1 MRKFRHARRLRGEL
15 MSEINITPF
24 VDVLLVLLVSFLIS
38 APLMTLAL
46 PIQLPKGKLK
56 ERAPDYENSI
66 LAVVNKK
73 NQISIAKK
81 TALNMYESGYTKPIK
96 QNNIK
101 VLGKQA
107 LGMLFVGVDS
117 MLTGKYISEHDKK
130 IAQKIA
136 HVLCGGE
143 LSQATHVTEDYLLE
157 LEREA
162 FLSLC
167 SERKTLERIQSLLQT
182 GKILRN

>member
-73 NQISIAKK
+73 NQISIDDQIYSLKK
-81 TALNMYESGYTKPIK
+81 LAGSLKGNASGWEKSLPVYLQMDEQVPYGILIEIMLLFKNAGFRQVGLVIK
-96 QNNIK
+96 QD
-101 VLGKQA
+101 
-107 LGMLFVGVDS
+107 F
-117 MLTGKYISEHDKK
+117 
-130 IAQKIA
+130 
-136 HVLCGGE
+136 
-143 LSQATHVTEDYLLE
+143 
-157 LEREA
+157 
-162 FLSLC
+162 
-167 SERKTLERIQSLLQT
+167 
-182 GKILRN
+182 

>member
-73 NQISIAKK
+73 NQISIDDQIYSLKNLAGSLKSNASVWKK
-81 TALNMYESGYTKPIK
+81 SLPVYLQMDEKVPYGILIDIMLLFKNAGFRQVGLVIK
-96 QNNIK
+96 QD
-101 VLGKQA
+101 
-107 LGMLFVGVDS
+107 F
-117 MLTGKYISEHDKK
+117 
-130 IAQKIA
+130 
-136 HVLCGGE
+136 
-143 LSQATHVTEDYLLE
+143 
-157 LEREA
+157 
-162 FLSLC
+162 
-167 SERKTLERIQSLLQT
+167 
-182 GKILRN
+182 

>member
-66 LAVVNKK
+66 LAVVNKNNK
-73 NQISIAKK
+73 ISIDEKIYSLKSLARSLKGNSSIWRK
-81 TALNMYESGYTKPIK
+81 SLPVYLQMDEQVPYKSLIDIILLFKNAGFKQVGLVIK
-96 QNNIK
+96 QE
-101 VLGKQA
+101 
-107 LGMLFVGVDS
+107 F
-117 MLTGKYISEHDKK
+117 
-130 IAQKIA
+130 
-136 HVLCGGE
+136 
-143 LSQATHVTEDYLLE
+143 
-157 LEREA
+157 
-162 FLSLC
+162 
-167 SERKTLERIQSLLQT
+167 
-182 GKILRN
+182 

>member
-66 LAVVNKK
+66 LVVVSKK
-73 NQISIAKK
+73 NQISIDDQIYSLKK
-81 TALNMYESGYTKPIK
+81 LAGSLKGNASVWEKSLPVYLQMDEQVPYGILIEIMLMFKNSGFRQVGLVIK
-96 QNNIK
+96 QD
-101 VLGKQA
+101 
-107 LGMLFVGVDS
+107 F
-117 MLTGKYISEHDKK
+117 
-130 IAQKIA
+130 
-136 HVLCGGE
+136 
-143 LSQATHVTEDYLLE
+143 
-157 LEREA
+157 
-162 FLSLC
+162 
-167 SERKTLERIQSLLQT
+167 
-182 GKILRN
+182 

>member
-73 NQISIAKK
+73 NQISIDDQIYSLKNLAGSLKGNASVWKK
-81 TALNMYESGYTKPIK
+81 SLPVYLQMDEQVPYGTLIEIMLLFKNAGFRQVGLVIK
-96 QNNIK
+96 QD
-101 VLGKQA
+101 
-107 LGMLFVGVDS
+107 F
-117 MLTGKYISEHDKK
+117 
-130 IAQKIA
+130 
-136 HVLCGGE
+136 
-143 LSQATHVTEDYLLE
+143 
-157 LEREA
+157 
-162 FLSLC
+162 
-167 SERKTLERIQSLLQT
+167 
-182 GKILRN
+182 

>member
-38 APLMTLAL
+38 APLMTLVL

-73 NQISIAKK
+73 NQISIDDQIYSLKSLASSLKFNASVWEK
-81 TALNMYESGYTKPIK
+81 SLPVYLQMDEQVPYGILIEIMLLFKNAGFRKVGLVIK
-96 QNNIK
+96 QD
-101 VLGKQA
+101 
-107 LGMLFVGVDS
+107 F
-117 MLTGKYISEHDKK
+117 
-130 IAQKIA
+130 
-136 HVLCGGE
+136 
-143 LSQATHVTEDYLLE
+143 
-157 LEREA
+157 
-162 FLSLC
+162 
-167 SERKTLERIQSLLQT
+167 
-182 GKILRN
+182 

>member
-73 NQISIAKK
+73 NQISIDDQIYSLKSLAGSLKRNATLWKK
-81 TALNMYESGYTKPIK
+81 SLPVYLQMDEQVPYGILIEIMLLFKNAGFRQVGLVIK
-96 QNNIK
+96 QD
-101 VLGKQA
+101 
-107 LGMLFVGVDS
+107 F
-117 MLTGKYISEHDKK
+117 
-130 IAQKIA
+130 
-136 HVLCGGE
+136 
-143 LSQATHVTEDYLLE
+143 
-157 LEREA
+157 
-162 FLSLC
+162 
-167 SERKTLERIQSLLQT
+167 
-182 GKILRN
+182 

>member
-73 NQISIAKK
+73 NQISIDDQIYSLKSLAGSLKSK
-81 TALNMYESGYTKPIK
+81 ASLWEKSLPVYLQMDEQVPYGILIEIMLLFKNAGFRQVGLVIK
-96 QNNIK
+96 QD
-101 VLGKQA
+101 
-107 LGMLFVGVDS
+107 F
-117 MLTGKYISEHDKK
+117 
-130 IAQKIA
+130 
-136 HVLCGGE
+136 
-143 LSQATHVTEDYLLE
+143 
-157 LEREA
+157 
-162 FLSLC
+162 
-167 SERKTLERIQSLLQT
+167 
-182 GKILRN
+182 

>member
-46 PIQLPKGKLK
+46 PIHLPKGKLK

-73 NQISIAKK
+73 NQISIDDQIYSIKRLAGSLKGNASVWKK
-81 TALNMYESGYTKPIK
+81 SLPVYLQMDEQVPYGILIEIMLLFKNSGFRHVGLVIK
-96 QNNIK
+96 QD
-101 VLGKQA
+101 
-107 LGMLFVGVDS
+107 F
-117 MLTGKYISEHDKK
+117 
-130 IAQKIA
+130 
-136 HVLCGGE
+136 
-143 LSQATHVTEDYLLE
+143 
-157 LEREA
+157 
-162 FLSLC
+162 
-167 SERKTLERIQSLLQT
+167 
-182 GKILRN
+182 

>member
-73 NQISIAKK
+73 NQISIDDQIYSLKSLAGSLKSNASVWEK
-81 TALNMYESGYTKPIK
+81 NLPVYLQMDEQVPYGILIEIMLLFKNAGFRQVGLVIK
-96 QNNIK
+96 QD
-101 VLGKQA
+101 
-107 LGMLFVGVDS
+107 F
-117 MLTGKYISEHDKK
+117 
-130 IAQKIA
+130 
-136 HVLCGGE
+136 
-143 LSQATHVTEDYLLE
+143 
-157 LEREA
+157 
-162 FLSLC
+162 
-167 SERKTLERIQSLLQT
+167 
-182 GKILRN
+182 

>member
-56 ERAPDYENSI
+56 ERAPDYENSV

-73 NQISIAKK
+73 NQISIDDQIYSLKNLAGSLKGNASVWKK
-81 TALNMYESGYTKPIK
+81 SLPVYLQMDEQVPYGTLIEIMLLFKNAGFRQVGLVIK
-96 QNNIK
+96 QD
-101 VLGKQA
+101 
-107 LGMLFVGVDS
+107 F
-117 MLTGKYISEHDKK
+117 
-130 IAQKIA
+130 
-136 HVLCGGE
+136 
-143 LSQATHVTEDYLLE
+143 
-157 LEREA
+157 
-162 FLSLC
+162 
-167 SERKTLERIQSLLQT
+167 
-182 GKILRN
+182 